1 MASHSTPSVTLYQF
15 QLCPYC
21 HKIRAA
27 LDLKGV
33 KYTQVEV
40 SPSNKKELPPLPEE
54 APKKVPV
61 LKVEDRI
68 VWDSTD
74 ILLEIDRLV
83 PDGMSLN
90 EEENAERNQKIT
102 ELEDWIDDNLIRA
115 LPTVIY
121 ATWKDAFRAARLTAK
136 ESHFSWWEG
145 IKVRVFGSII
155 MKLIAKRIL
164 KRHQR
169 TDGFQWVN
177 ECMDYL
183 ETHLKDQPYLVGE
196 QISIADAAF
205 HGALM
210 CVYEFPIFQEIMKR
224 PLIQAWFDQIQNQR
238 RIASLN

>member
-1 MASHSTPSVTLYQF
+1 MSTSNPTIITLYQF

-33 KYTQVEV
+33 TYNQVEV
-40 SPSNKKELPPLPEE
+40 SPGKKKELPPLPED

-61 LKVEDRI
+61 LQVGERI

-83 PDGMSLN
+83 PDGIQLN
-90 EEENAERNQKIT
+90 DPSNESRDQEIKEV
-102 ELEDWIDDNLIRA
+102 EDWIDDHLIPA

-121 ATWKDAFRAARLTAK
+121 ATWTDAIKAAQLTAR
-136 ESHFSWWEG
+136 ESQFSWWEG
-145 IKVRVFGSII
+145 FKVRVFGSII
-155 MKLIAKRIL
+155 MKMIAKRIL
-164 KRHQR
+164 KRHQK
-169 TDGFQWVN
+169 TNGHQWMT
-177 ECMDYL
+177 ECVDVL
-183 ETHLKDQPYLVGE
+183 ETRLQSTPYLIGQ

-210 CVYEFPIFQEIMKR
+210 CVYEFPIFKEIMKR
-224 PLIQAWFDQIQNQR
+224 PVIETWFNRIQSQR
-238 RIASLN
+238 S